1 MGSMF
6 DLSGKVALITGGD
19 SGLGQAMTLSLA
31 EAGANVV
38 VAYNSNLAK
47 AEETSQQV
55 EKLGVKALPLQ
66 VNVADEESVANM
78 LAKSVAGMGEIDIL
92 VNSAGINRRGPC
104 VDLAVEDFEATL
116 NVNLKGTFLCCR
128 AVGPAM
134 IARGSGKVINI
145 ASLLGTVALE
155 NRIPYASSKGAVIQL
170 TKVLAVEWAKYHIN
184 VNAIGPGYFATDL
197 NRKLMDDP
205 VVYNDLKSRI
215 PMGYW
220 ADPSELGGSVVF
232 LASKASDYVTGHV
245 LWVDGGYLCW

>member
-6 DLSGKVALITGGD
+6 DLNGKVALITGGD
-19 SGLGQAMTLSLA
+19 SGLGQAMTLALA

-47 AEETSQQV
+47 AEETSQQA

-78 LAKSVAGMGEIDIL
+78 LAKSVAVLGEIDIL

-104 VDLAVEDFEATL
+104 VDLAVEDFDATL

-205 VVYNDLKSRI
+205 AVYNDLKSRI

>member
-6 DLSGKVALITGGD
+6 DLNDKVALITGGD
-19 SGLGQAMTLSLA
+19 SGLGQAMTLALA

-38 VAYNSNLAK
+38 VAYNSNIAK

-78 LAKSVAGMGEIDIL
+78 LAKSVAGLGEIDIL

-205 VVYNDLKSRI
+205 VIYNDLKSRI

>member
-1 MGSMF
+1 MF
-6 DLSGKVALITGGD
+6 DLNGKVALVTGGD
-19 SGLGQAMTLSLA
+19 SGLGQAMTLALA

-38 VAYNSNLAK
+38 VAYNSNITK
-47 AEETSQQV
+47 AEETSQLV

-66 VNVADEESVANM
+66 VNVADEESVTNM
-78 LAKSVAGMGEIDIL
+78 LARSVAGMGEIDIL

>member
-6 DLSGKVALITGGD
+6 DLNGKLALVTGGD
-19 SGLGQAMTLSLA
+19 SGLGQAMTLALA

-38 VAYNSNLAK
+38 VAYNSNITK
-47 AEETSQQV
+47 AEETSQLV

-66 VNVADEESVANM
+66 VNVADEESVTNM
-78 LAKSVAGMGEIDIL
+78 LARSVAGMGEIDIL

>member
-6 DLSGKVALITGGD
+6 DLNGKLALVTGGD
-19 SGLGQAMTLSLA
+19 SGLGQAMTLALA

-38 VAYNSNLAK
+38 VAYNSNITK
-47 AEETSQQV
+47 AEETSQLV

-78 LAKSVAGMGEIDIL
+78 LARSVAGMGEIDIL

>member
-6 DLSGKVALITGGD
+6 DLNGKVALVTGGD
-19 SGLGQAMTLSLA
+19 SGLGQAMTLALA

-38 VAYNSNLAK
+38 VAYNSNITK
-47 AEETSQQV
+47 AEETSQLV

-66 VNVADEESVANM
+66 VNVADEESVTNM
-78 LAKSVAGMGEIDIL
+78 LARSVAGMGEIDIL

>member
-6 DLSGKVALITGGD
+6 DLNGKVALITGGD
-19 SGLGQAMTLSLA
+19 SGLGQAMTLALA

-47 AEETSQQV
+47 AEETSQQA

-78 LAKSVAGMGEIDIL
+78 LAKSVAGLGEIDIL

>member
-1 MGSMF
+1 MF
-6 DLSGKVALITGGD
+6 DLNGKVALITGGD
-19 SGLGQAMTLSLA
+19 SGLGQAMTLALA

-47 AEETSQQV
+47 AEETSQQA

-78 LAKSVAGMGEIDIL
+78 LAKSVAVLGEIDIL

-104 VDLAVEDFEATL
+104 VDLAVEDFDATL

-205 VVYNDLKSRI
+205 AVYNDLKSRI